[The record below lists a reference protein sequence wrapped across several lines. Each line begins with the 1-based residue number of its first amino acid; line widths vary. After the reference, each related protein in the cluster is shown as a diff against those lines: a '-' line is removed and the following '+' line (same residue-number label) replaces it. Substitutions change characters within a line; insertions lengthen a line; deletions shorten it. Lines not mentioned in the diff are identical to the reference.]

1 MQRILTFCLL
11 LLLVAPLT
19 ACDLFN
25 QDDEGPTEPILSARV
40 IVLDGTT
47 RSTNDDGH
55 VEFLGRVLSNG
66 TATARNVRV
75 SVSLF
80 NSSGGLVDVA
90 STSSVPNDLEPNQTG
105 DFKIVT
111 TTGPDGYSS
120 QTFTVE
126 WDG

>member
-1 MQRILTFCLL
+1 MRRVRISCLVV
-11 LLLVAPLT
+11 LLVAPLT
-19 ACDLFN
+19 ACSLFDSN
-25 QDDEGPTEPILSARV
+25 DSPTEPVLSARV

-47 RSTNDDGH
+47 TSVNDAGH

-80 NSSGGLVDVA
+80 DSSGGLVDVA
-90 STSSVPNDLEPNQTG
+90 STAAVPQNLEPQQTG

-111 TTGPDGYSS
+111 TTAPDGFAS

>member
-1 MQRILTFCLL
+1 MRRPLILCFLL
-11 LLLVAPLT
+11 LLLVASLA
-19 ACDLFN
+19 ACDLFDN
-25 QDDEGPTEPILSARV
+25 DESPTEPILSARV

-47 RSTNDDGH
+47 MNVNDEGH
-55 VEFLGRVLSNG
+55 VEFLGNVLSNG

-80 NSSGGLVDVA
+80 DGSGGLVDVA
-90 STSSVPNDLEPNQTG
+90 SKSSVPQDLQPQQTG

-111 TTGPDGYSS
+111 TTAPDGFAS

>member
-1 MQRILTFCLL
+1 MRRALILCFL

-25 QDDEGPTEPILSARV
+25 NDEGPTEPILSAHV
-40 IVLDGTT
+40 DVVDGTS
-47 RSTNDDGH
+47 RITNDDGH

-80 NSSGGLVDVA
+80 DDSGGLVDVV
-90 STSSVPNDLEPNQTG
+90 STSSVPENLAPQQTG
-105 DFKIVT
+105 DFKLVT
-111 TTGPDGYSS
+111 TTAPDAYSS
-120 QTFTVE
+120 RELTVE

>member
-1 MQRILTFCLL
+1 MRRALILCFL

-25 QDDEGPTEPILSARV
+25 DDETPTEPILSARV
-40 IVLDGTT
+40 IVLDGTS
-47 RSTNDDGH
+47 RITNDDGH

-80 NSSGGLVDVA
+80 NDSGGLVDVSSA
-90 STSSVPNDLEPNQTG
+90 DSVPQDLEPQQSG

-111 TTGPDGYSS
+111 TTAPDGFAS

>member
-1 MQRILTFCLL
+1 MRRALICCLL

-25 QDDEGPTEPILSARV
+25 KDDSPTEPILSARV

-47 RSTNDDGH
+47 RSTNDEGH

-80 NSSGGLVDVA
+80 DGSGGLVDVA
-90 STSSVPNDLEPNQTG
+90 STSSVPQDLQPQQTG

-111 TTGPDGYSS
+111 TTGPDGYETS
-120 QTFTVE
+120 TFTVE